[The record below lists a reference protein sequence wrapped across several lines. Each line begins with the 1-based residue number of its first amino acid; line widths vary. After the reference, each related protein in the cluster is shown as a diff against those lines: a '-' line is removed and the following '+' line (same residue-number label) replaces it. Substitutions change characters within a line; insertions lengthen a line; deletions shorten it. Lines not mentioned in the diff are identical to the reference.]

1 LFRGFTLWSNRIK
14 FRWEKLMR
22 NKESIPVTK
31 MTFMVLL
38 WTKVLVNVRYEGS
51 LNRLPDFLIQPLL

>member
-1 LFRGFTLWSNRIK
+1 
-14 FRWEKLMR
+14 MR
-22 NKESIPVTK
+22 NKETIPVTK